1 MANFLGKAWR
11 SITEAVRG
19 APFTSPLNMPAE
31 YRFVDEADLYARLRV
46 LEEAWGEEIDSRERL
61 HDVPGFGGAGDSFIL
76 SERDLCDVRFAARV
90 ICQADPTSCGI
101 LEKLTNYVIRTG
113 FTYTAEAEKDVNA
126 PAGLVEE
133 IQKVIDECRDLND
146 FDNDLDRE
154 IFATAHQDGDN
165 PIALYCDSYGQTRLR
180 AIDADQIQTPDQKP
194 EPGRDWSYGVDSAAR
209 DVQSVY
215 GYHVRW
221 PDGWDYIP
229 AGRMEHIKLNVRR
242 TVKRGLSDFYPV
254 HGTLKDASKL
264 LRNIARGAQLQAA
277 IAFIREHAEGTGQA
291 GVEAMR
297 SNVATNS
304 KVVQHPIGPKT
315 TYYQKFDPGKIID
328 VAGVKYHPGP
338 MGQSN
343 APVYV
348 EVLQALWRCAA
359 QRWSMPEYMVSSDAS
374 NANFSSTLVAGDPF
388 VIYCEQQQAYFGTR
402 FLRIFWKA
410 LHNAYIAGRF
420 YQFGV
425 SWSDILKFIDVKA
438 VPPDVAIRDR
448 EKETS
453 RRNVLYQNRVIS
465 LKQWRQEEGYD
476 PDDMETQVAEEP
488 APVSVAVGGLPGA
501 VTPEVGAAVAPATTP
516 DGVSPVNAVA
526 ASDKQ
531 EVQVSTDLVLNGAQ
545 IQAAKDIVQAVAAGQ
560 IPRDSGMGQLKVL
573 FNLSDEQAAQI
584 MGSAGTSAPTTPNP
598 VPAVAATPDSN
609 AEPAGQPVPESF
621 QDHLTSAVK
630 RVFGEEGYP

>member
-1 MANFLGKAWR
+1 MANLIGKAWR

-19 APFTSPLNMPAE
+19 APFQAPLNSPAE
-31 YRFVDEADLYARLRV
+31 YRFVDEAELLYRLRI

-61 HDVPGFGGAGDSFIL
+61 HDVPGFGGASSSFVL
-76 SERDLCDVRFAARV
+76 SEQDLRDVRFAARV
-90 ICQADPTSCGI
+90 ICQADATSCGI

-113 FTYTAEAEKDVNA
+113 FTYAAEAEKGVNA
-126 PAGLVEE
+126 PVGLVKE

-165 PIALYCDSYGQTRLR
+165 PIALYCDSYGQTRIR
-180 AIDADQIQTPDQKP
+180 TIDADQIQTPDTKA
-194 EPGRDWSYGVDSAAR
+194 EPGHDWSYGVDSATR
-209 DVQSVY
+209 DVQSVH

-229 AGRMEHIKLNVRR
+229 AGRLEHIKLNVRR
-242 TVKRGLSDFYPV
+242 TIKRGLSDFYPT

-264 LRNIARGAQLQAA
+264 LRNISRGAQIQAA
-277 IAFIREHAEGTGQA
+277 IAFIREHPEGTGQA
-291 GVEAMR
+291 GIQNMVSGLAAQ
-297 SNVATNS
+297 VQ
-304 KVVQHPIGPKT
+304 VVSQPNGAKT
-315 TYYQKFDPGKIID
+315 EYRQVFNPGKILD
-328 VAGVKYHPGP
+328 VTGTKYHPGP

-343 APVYV
+343 APLYI

-359 QRWSMPEYMVSSDAS
+359 QRWLMPEYMVSSDAS

-425 SWSDILKFIDVKA
+425 SWSDILAIVDVKA

-453 RRNVLYQNRVIS
+453 RRNVLYQQRVIS
-465 LKQWRQEEGYD
+465 LKQWRQEEGYE
-476 PDDMETQVAEEP
+476 PDDMAAQVKEEP

-501 VTPEVGAAVAPATTP
+501 FP
-516 DGVSPVNAVA
+516 S
-526 ASDKQ
+526 
-531 EVQVSTDLVLNGAQ
+531 
-545 IQAAKDIVQAVAAGQ
+545 
-560 IPRDSGMGQLKVL
+560 
-573 FNLSDEQAAQI
+573 
-584 MGSAGTSAPTTPNP
+584 GSA
-598 VPAVAATPDSN
+598 
-609 AEPAGQPVPESF
+609 PAGQPVPESF

-630 RVFGEEGYP
+630 RVFGEESNYP